1 MNSYDVT
8 GARGGKKRVW
18 RGKGG
23 GVKCLEVGFEG
34 VQRRF
39 VSEKMGKVIPCRG
52 TKGIKDTGTK
62 TAKSA
67 GG

>member
-1 MNSYDVT
+1 MF
-8 GARGGKKRVW
+8 GGGR
-18 RGKGG
+18 GG

-52 TKGIKDTGTK
+52 TNGIKDTGTK